1 MYERVGLVMQVVK
14 PIFII
19 GAGRSGSTV
28 FHGLFAEHPYVS
40 WLSNLCDKYPASPEI
55 NRRLMQTIDIP
66 VIGRY
71 LKHRF
76 DPDECYRFWDHYCK
90 GFSTPCR
97 DLLSTDVSNHQKKT
111 VQDVMT
117 KMLTKHRNRLLI
129 KITGWPRIGF
139 LKEIFP
145 EAKFVHVIRDGR
157 AVVNST
163 INVDFWWGW
172 RGPQNWRWG
181 DLNPEQ
187 YEEWRRFD
195 RSFVALAAI
204 QWKIIMDA
212 VDEAREMLCDDD
224 YIEIKYEQLCTD
236 VIGVFR
242 KVLDFVDLDSVSQY
256 EKLIKKY
263 PISSRDYKWKT
274 DLTSKQ
280 QEILES
286 ILGGHLQKYG
296 YT

>member
-1 MYERVGLVMQVVK
+1 MQVVK

-28 FHGLFAEHPYVS
+28 FHRLFAEHPYVS
-40 WLSNLCDKYPASPEI
+40 WLSNLCDKFPASPEI
-55 NRRLMQTIDIP
+55 NRRLMQAIDLP
-66 VIGRY
+66 VIGSY
-71 LKHRF
+71 MKHKF
-76 DPDECYRFWDHYCK
+76 DPDECYRFWNHYCK

-97 DLLSTDVSNHQKKT
+97 DLFSTDVSNRQKKT

-145 EAKFVHVIRDGR
+145 DAKFVHVLRDGR

-181 DLNPEQ
+181 DLKPEQ
-187 YEEWRRFD
+187 HEEWKRFN

-212 VDEAREMLCDDD
+212 VEDARRVLSDGDFL
-224 YIEIKYEQLCTD
+224 EIKYEQFCAD
-236 VIGVFR
+236 APGVFQ
-242 KVLDFVDLDSVSQY
+242 KVLDFVDLDSVSHF
-256 EKLIKKY
+256 ENFVKNY
-263 PISSRDYKWKT
+263 PVSNKDYKWKEE
-274 DLTSKQ
+274 LTNEQ
-280 QEILES
+280 QFILEAS
-286 ILGGHLQKYG
+286 LEKYLQKYG
-296 YT
+296 YA